1 MLPNLL
7 LDGMPYDLSE
17 ITANTLNGGDWNG
30 RPSAEILLY
39 KLKKLDEA
47 IVGDVPD
54 NGYWIS
60 FLEIMDSNGDW
71 FVPTIQY
78 AFHVFPSAQMVRSTR
93 GDPAPYITV
102 TSSDTIYDLLKI
114 KNTYVRNT
122 KGDNKWKLVHR
133 THGSPIPEA
142 DRVRRGATG
151 EYKSRLSEGSHIWDS
166 VDAIDPSNWT
176 PMKTPGVSYV
186 VSNWIDISS
195 FAYRELILRDI
206 DPDEGEL
213 KMLIQVAA
221 DMNKFQAAINK
232 EAI

>member
-17 ITANTLNGGDWNG
+17 ITANTLEGDTSWNTG
-30 RPSAEILLY
+30 ELVEIMLL

-47 IVGDVPD
+47 IVGQVPN

-78 AFHVFPSAQMVRSTR
+78 AFHVFLNRPHN
-93 GDPAPYITV
+93 DK
-102 TSSDTIYDLLKI
+102 IYNMLKI
-114 KNTYVRNT
+114 KNIYVRNT

-151 EYKSRLSEGSHIWDS
+151 KYKSRLSEGSHIWVS

-176 PMKTPGVSYV
+176 PMGTPGVSYV
-186 VSNWIDISS
+186 VSSWTDISS
-195 FAYRELILRDI
+195 FAYRELIARDI
-206 DPDEGEL
+206 DPDVGEL

-221 DMNKFQAAINK
+221 DTNKFQAAINRVV
-232 EAI
+232 I

>member
-17 ITANTLNGGDWNG
+17 ITANMLNGDDDWNG
-30 RPSAEILLY
+30 NDSAEMLGF
-39 KLKKLDEA
+39 KLKQLDEA
-47 IVGDVPD
+47 IVGQVPK

-60 FLEIMDSNGDW
+60 FLEIMDSSGDW

-78 AFHVFPSAQMVRSTR
+78 AFHVFLNETYS
-93 GDPAPYITV
+93 PAYN
-102 TSSDTIYDLLKI
+102 DGIYNMLKVKDI
-114 KNTYVRNT
+114 YVRNT

-151 EYKSRLSEGSHIWDS
+151 KYKSRLSEGSHIWAA

-176 PMKTPGVSYV
+176 SMKTPGVSYV

-206 DPDEGEL
+206 DPDVGEL

-221 DMNKFQAAINK
+221 NMNKFQAAINNK
-232 EAI
+232 VI

>member
-1 MLPNLL
+1 MLL
-7 LDGMPYDLSE
+7 
-17 ITANTLNGGDWNG
+17 
-30 RPSAEILLY
+30 
-39 KLKKLDEA
+39 KLKQLDDA
-47 IVGDVPD
+47 IVGQVPN

-60 FLEIMDSNGDW
+60 FVEIMDSNGDW

-78 AFHVFPSAQMVRSTR
+78 AFHVFPRPTISVNRW
-93 GDPAPYITV
+93 
-102 TSSDTIYDLLKI
+102 IYDLLKI

-213 KMLIQVAA
+213 KMLIQEL
-221 DMNKFQAAINK
+221 DWH
-232 EAI
+232 

>member
-17 ITANTLNGGDWNG
+17 ITANMLNGDDDWNG
-30 RPSAEILLY
+30 NDSAEMLGF
-39 KLKKLDEA
+39 KLKQLDEA
-47 IVGDVPD
+47 IVGQVPK

-60 FLEIMDSNGDW
+60 FLEIMDSSGDW

-78 AFHVFPSAQMVRSTR
+78 AFHVFLNETYS
-93 GDPAPYITV
+93 PAYN
-102 TSSDTIYDLLKI
+102 DGIYNMLKVKDI
-114 KNTYVRNT
+114 YVRNT

-133 THGSPIPEA
+133 SHGNPIPEEDMA
-142 DRVRRGATG
+142 RRGATG
-151 EYKSRLSEGSHIWDS
+151 TYKSRLSEGSHIWDP
-166 VDAIDPSNWT
+166 VD
-176 PMKTPGVSYV
+176 MGTPGFNYV

-195 FAYRELILRDI
+195 FAFRELINRDI
-206 DPDEGEL
+206 DPDVGEL

-221 DMNKFQAAINK
+221 NMNKFQAAINK

>member
-60 FLEIMDSNGDW
+60 FVEIMDSNGDW

-78 AFHVFPSAQMVRSTR
+78 AFHVFPSPLLVRLKL
-93 GDPAPYITV
+93 GDLVSEHSLQKAVRNYK
-102 TSSDTIYDLLKI
+102 IYDLLKI
-114 KNTYVRNT
+114 KNTYARNT
-122 KGDNKWKLVHR
+122 QGDNKWKLVHR
-133 THGSPIPEA
+133 SHGNPIPKEDMA
-142 DRVRRGATG
+142 RRGATG
-151 EYKSRLSEGSHIWDS
+151 KYKSRLSEESHIWDP
-166 VDAIDPSNWT
+166 VD
-176 PMKTPGVSYV
+176 MGTPGVNYV

-195 FAYRELILRDI
+195 FAFRELINRDI
-206 DPDEGEL
+206 NPDEGEL

-221 DMNKFQAAINK
+221 KTNIFQAAINK

>member
-17 ITANTLNGGDWNG
+17 ITANTLTGDDDWNG
-30 RPSAEILLY
+30 NDSAEMLGF
-39 KLKKLDEA
+39 KLKQLDDA
-47 IVGDVPD
+47 IVGQVPK

-60 FLEIMDSNGDW
+60 FVEIMDSNGDW

-78 AFHVFPSAQMVRSTR
+78 AFHVFLDEAYSHLIASGFTGPTTN
-93 GDPAPYITV
+93 DK
-102 TSSDTIYDLLKI
+102 IYNMLKV
-114 KNTYVRNT
+114 KNIYVRDT
-122 KGDNKWKLVHR
+122 QGDNKWKLVHR
-133 THGSPIPEA
+133 SHGNPIPEA

-151 EYKSRLSEGSHIWDS
+151 KYKSRLSEGSHIWDS
-166 VDAIDPSNWT
+166 VD
-176 PMKTPGVSYV
+176 MGTPGVNYV

-221 DMNKFQAAINK
+221 KTNIFQAAINK